1 VRALRAFDH
10 TPGWV
15 PIPSAPMTI
24 RPEVDTRLSG
34 RDEPGDGPDFRCLF
48 EAAPGAYLVLDTRLL
63 IVAVS
68 DAYLRA
74 TMTTRAGVLGRHL
87 FDVFP
92 DNPDDPTAD
101 GTRTLRASLERVLHR
116 GAPDSMAVQKYDI
129 RRPEESGGG
138 FEVRY
143 WSPINTPVLAN
154 DGSVAYI
161 IHRVED
167 VTEFVALQE
176 QGIEQA
182 MRTEELESRSA
193 TMQAEILR
201 RSHELHR
208 ANQHLREASSAKSDF
223 LSRMSHELRTP
234 LTAILGFGELLGL
247 EDLDPEHAD
256 WVGNILKAGRHLLD
270 LLNDVLDI
278 ARIESGHLTLSLE
291 PVSVHALVQDTVELM
306 HRIARAQGIT
316 LEVELGASAK
326 AYVRAD
332 RQRLRQVLINLVSN
346 AIKYNRADGRV
357 TIAVADS
364 GGPDRLRLVV
374 TDTGNGLTPT
384 QMERLFVPFE
394 RLDAAATG
402 VEGTGLGLVL
412 SRSLTE
418 EMGGTM
424 GVDSTPGDGSSFWVE
439 FPTVEPVAIGDTET
453 GRDSISNARGY
464 AATRT
469 VLYVEDMVANV
480 RLVEQILKRRPDVTV
495 MPAMLGGLGIDLARE
510 HRPDLVLLDLH
521 LPDVPGEEVLRRLR
535 ADPAT
540 AAIPVV
546 VLSADATEHQIGRL
560 LAAGA
565 HAYLTKPIGV
575 RNLLEV
581 LDDILDPV

>member
-1 VRALRAFDH
+1 
-10 TPGWV
+10 
-15 PIPSAPMTI
+15 MTI
-24 RPEVDTRLSG
+24 RDEVAARPGD
-34 RDEPGDGPDFRCLF
+34 DDVPGDGPDFRSLF
-48 EAAPGAYLVLDTRLL
+48 EAAPGAYLVLDTDLL
-63 IVAVS
+63 IVGAS

-74 TMTTRAGVLGRHL
+74 TMTARDDVLGRHL

-101 GTRTLRASLERVLHR
+101 GSRTLEASLERVLQR

-129 RRPEESGGG
+129 RRPETAGGG

-143 WSPINTPVLAN
+143 WSPINTPVFGP

-167 VTEFVALQE
+167 VTEFVHLQE
-176 QGIEQA
+176 QGLEQA
-182 MRTEELESRSA
+182 MRTEELESRTA
-193 TMQAEILR
+193 AMQAEILR
-201 RSHELHR
+201 RSYDLHQ
-208 ANQHLREASSAKSDF
+208 ANQQLRQASSAKSDF

-247 EDLDPEHAD
+247 EDLEPEHAD

-306 HRIARAQGIT
+306 HRIARAQGIA

-326 AYVRAD
+326 SYVRAD

-357 TIAVADS
+357 TIAVADAER
-364 GGPDRLRLVV
+364 PERLRLVV
-374 TDTGNGLTPT
+374 TDTGNGLTPE
-384 QMERLFVPFE
+384 QLERLFVPFE

-412 SRSLTE
+412 SRSLAE
-418 EMGGTM
+418 GMGGVM
-424 GVDSTPGDGSSFWVE
+424 GVASTPGRGSSFWVE
-439 FPTVEPVAIGDTET
+439 LPTVEPVAIGEADL
-453 GRDSISNARGY
+453 GRDTIANARSYTAG
-464 AATRT
+464 RT

-480 RLVEQILKRRPDVTV
+480 RLVEQILKRRPDVAV

-510 HRPDLVLLDLH
+510 HHPDLVLLDLH
-521 LPDVPGEEVLRRLR
+521 LPDIPGEEVLRRLR

-540 AAIPVV
+540 AGIPVV
-546 VLSADATEHQIGRL
+546 VLSADATEHQVRRL

-565 HAYLTKPIGV
+565 QAYLTKPIGV

-581 LDDILDPV
+581 LDGILD